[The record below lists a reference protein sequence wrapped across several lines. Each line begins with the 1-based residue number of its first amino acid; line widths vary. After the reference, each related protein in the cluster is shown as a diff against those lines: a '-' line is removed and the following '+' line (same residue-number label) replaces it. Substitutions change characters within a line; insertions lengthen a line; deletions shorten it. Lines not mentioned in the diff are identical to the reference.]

1 MELYFD
7 VAQNLKFII
16 QSDDPKTL
24 KTLNTSASCL
34 FAVNELKGFIGIYDL
49 NSGVV
54 SIIII

>member
-1 MELYFD
+1 